1 MEIEYLEGYDNG
13 WKDGV
18 NSGST
23 GVFGEPLG

>member
-1 MEIEYLEGYDNG
+1 MEIEYQEGYDNG

-18 NSGST
+18 NSVRS